1 MVNVRPVL
9 FVIGL
14 VLSKLALFMY
24 LPTLL
29 AFFARSE
36 SGTSGFLEFGQSVL
50 ITHLV
55 ALVCLTVGRTRPFR
69 LGVRDMFLITSLV
82 WTIASAFAALPFVL
96 INHISFTD
104 AYFETMSGITTT
116 GSTVLS
122 GLDEMAP
129 SILLWRSTLQ
139 WLGGIGFI
147 VMAVAI
153 LPMLNVGGMRLFQT
167 ESSDWSDKS
176 SPKAKTV
183 AKNIVAVYVLLTLAC
198 LVAYT
203 LTGMSVL
210 DATNHAFTTLST
222 GGYSTSDSSMNRFS
236 HSAHWVATLFM
247 FLGGLPFLL
256 FVMALKKKQ
265 LSLLTRDEQVRG
277 FTYLFLLTS
286 TIISA
291 WLVIRDG
298 YTIAD
303 AARVAMFNIV
313 SVVTTTGFGLEDFTA
328 WGALPT
334 TLFAF
339 LMMAG
344 ACSGSTSGGIKIFR
358 FQIARTLLTKQMMK
372 LIHPSGVFVQR
383 YNHRPVNDDIVRS
396 IVAFGLMFFITVIVI
411 AGMLSAMGLDPV
423 TSISGAI
430 TSVANVG
437 PGMGSVIGPT
447 GNFAPLPDGAKWVL
461 SLGMLLGRLEII
473 TLMVLFFPAF
483 WRR

>member
-1 MVNVRPVL
+1 MVNFRPVL

-24 LPTLL
+24 IPTLV
-29 AFFARSE
+29 AFF
-36 SGTSGFLEFGQSVL
+36 SGTGGFLEFGQSLL
-50 ITHLV
+50 ITHAV
-55 ALVCLTVGRTRPFR
+55 AFLCLSIGRTKKFH
-69 LGVRDMFLITSLV
+69 LSVRDMFLITSLV
-82 WTIASAFAALPFVL
+82 WTIASAFAALPFVF

-122 GLDEMAP
+122 GLDDMAP

-147 VMAVAI
+147 VMAVAV

-176 SPKAKTV
+176 SPRAKTV
-183 AKNIVAVYVLLTLAC
+183 AKNIVLVYLSLTLAC
-198 LVAYT
+198 LIAY
-203 LTGMSVL
+203 LFTGMSIFE
-210 DATNHAFTTLST
+210 AINHAFTTLST
-222 GGYSTSDSSMNRFS
+222 GGYSTSDGSMNHFS
-236 HSAHWVATLFM
+236 NGAHWVATLFM

-256 FVMALKKKQ
+256 FIAAMKKKTLKP
-265 LSLLTRDEQVRG
+265 LSKDEQVRG
-277 FTYLFLLTS
+277 FTYLFLIS
-286 TIISA
+286 SIIISA

-298 YTIAD
+298 YSVMD
-303 AARVAMFNIV
+303 ALRVAMFNIV

-344 ACSGSTSGGIKIFR
+344 ACSGSTSGGIKVFR
-358 FQIARTLLTKQMMK
+358 FQIARTLLNKQMMK
-372 LIHPSGVFVQR
+372 LVHPSGVFVQR
-383 YNHRPVNDDIVRS
+383 YNQRPVNDDIVRS
-396 IVAFGLMFFITVIVI
+396 VVAFGLMFFITIIMI
-411 AGMLSAMGLDPV
+411 AGILSGMGLDPI

-430 TSVANVG
+430 TAVANVG
-437 PGMGSVIGPT
+437 PGMGNVIGPT
-447 GNFAPLPDGAKWVL
+447 GNFAPLPDAAKWVL
-461 SLGMLLGRLEII
+461 SIGMLMGRLEIL

>member
-1 MVNVRPVL
+1 MVNFRPVL

-14 VLSKLALFMY
+14 VLSKIALFMY
-24 LPTLL
+24 VPTLV
-29 AFFARSE
+29 AFF
-36 SGTSGFLEFGQSVL
+36 SGTAGFLEFGQAVL

-55 ALVCLTVGRTRPFR
+55 AFICLSVGRTTRFK
-69 LGVRDMFLITSLV
+69 LSVRDMFLITSLV
-82 WTIASAFAALPFVL
+82 WTVASAFAALPFVF

-122 GLDEMAP
+122 GLDGMAP
-129 SILLWRSTLQ
+129 SILLWRSILQ

-147 VMAVAI
+147 VMAVAV
-153 LPMLNVGGMRLFQT
+153 LPMLNVGGMKLFHT

-176 SPKAKTV
+176 SPRAKTV
-183 AKNIVAVYVLLTLAC
+183 AKNIVLVYL
-198 LVAYT
+198 T
-203 LTGMSVL
+203 LTGLCLIGYML
-210 DATNHAFTTLST
+210 TGMNLFEAINHSFTTLST
-222 GGYSTSDSSMNRFS
+222 GGYSTSDGSMNHFS
-236 HSAHWVATLFM
+236 NGAHWIATLFM

-256 FVMALKKKQ
+256 FVSALRKRR
-265 LSLLTRDEQVRG
+265 LDELFKDAQVRG
-277 FTYLFLLTS
+277 FTILFLAS
-286 TIISA
+286 SVVISS

-298 YTIAD
+298 YSVLD
-303 AARVAMFNIV
+303 AMRVSMFNIV

-344 ACSGSTSGGIKIFR
+344 ACSGSTSGGIKVFR
-358 FQIARTLLTKQMMK
+358 FQIAMTLLNKQMMK

-396 IVAFGLMFFITVIVI
+396 IIAFGLTFFITIIVI
-411 AGMLSAMGLDPV
+411 AGALSAMGLDPI

-430 TSVANVG
+430 TAVANVG
-437 PGMGSVIGPT
+437 PGMGAVIGPT
-447 GNFAPLPDGAKWVL
+447 GNFAPLPDAAKWIL
-461 SLGMLLGRLEII
+461 SLGMLMGRLEIL
-473 TLMVLFFPAF
+473 TLLVLFFPAF

>member
-1 MVNVRPVL
+1 MVNFRPVL

-24 LPTLL
+24 IPTLV
-29 AFFARSE
+29 AFF
-36 SGTSGFLEFGQSVL
+36 SGTGGFLEFGKSLL
-50 ITHLV
+50 ITHVV
-55 ALVCLTVGRTRPFR
+55 AFLCLSIGRTRQFR
-69 LGVRDMFLITSLV
+69 LSVRDMFLITSLV
-82 WTIASAFAALPFVL
+82 WTIASAFAALPFVF

-122 GLDEMAP
+122 GLDAMAP

-147 VMAVAI
+147 VMAVAV

-176 SPKAKTV
+176 SPRAKTV
-183 AKNIVAVYVLLTLAC
+183 AKNIVLVYLSLTLAC
-198 LVAYT
+198 LIAY
-203 LTGMSVL
+203 LFTGMSVFE
-210 DATNHAFTTLST
+210 AINHAFTTLST
-222 GGYSTSDSSMNRFS
+222 GGYSTSDGSMNHFS
-236 HSAHWVATLFM
+236 NGAHWVATAFM

-256 FVMALKKKQ
+256 FIAAIKKKTLQ
-265 LSLLTRDEQVRG
+265 PLSKDEQVRG
-277 FTYLFLLTS
+277 FTYLFVIS
-286 TIISA
+286 SIIISA
-291 WLVIRDG
+291 WLVISDG
-298 YTIAD
+298 YSVAD
-303 AARVAMFNIV
+303 ALRVAMFNIV

-344 ACSGSTSGGIKIFR
+344 ACSGSTSGGIKVFR
-358 FQIARTLLTKQMMK
+358 FQIARTLLNKQMMK
-372 LIHPSGVFVQR
+372 LVHPSGVFVQR
-383 YNHRPVNDDIVRS
+383 YNQRPVNDDIVRS
-396 IVAFGLMFFITVIVI
+396 VVAFGLMFFITIIVI
-411 AGMLSAMGLDPV
+411 AGILSAMGLDPI

-430 TSVANVG
+430 TAVANVG

-447 GNFAPLPDGAKWVL
+447 GNFAPLPDAAKWVL
-461 SLGMLLGRLEII
+461 SIGMLMGRLEIL

>member
-1 MVNVRPVL
+1 MVNFRPVL

-14 VLSKLALFMY
+14 VLSKIALFMY
-24 LPTLL
+24 VPTLV
-29 AFFARSE
+29 AFF
-36 SGTSGFLEFGQSVL
+36 SGTAGFLEFGQAVL

-55 ALVCLTVGRTRPFR
+55 AFICLSVGRTTRFK
-69 LGVRDMFLITSLV
+69 LSVRDMFLITSLV
-82 WTIASAFAALPFVL
+82 WTIASAFAALPFVF

-122 GLDEMAP
+122 GLDGMAP
-129 SILLWRSTLQ
+129 SILLWRSILQ

-147 VMAVAI
+147 VMAVAV
-153 LPMLNVGGMRLFQT
+153 LPMLNVGGMKLFHT

-176 SPKAKTV
+176 SPRTKTV
-183 AKNIVAVYVLLTLAC
+183 AKNIVLVYL
-198 LVAYT
+198 T
-203 LTGMSVL
+203 LTGLCLIGYML
-210 DATNHAFTTLST
+210 TGMNLFEAINHSFTTLST
-222 GGYSTSDSSMNRFS
+222 GGYSTSDGSMNHFS
-236 HSAHWVATLFM
+236 NGAHWIATLFM

-256 FVMALKKKQ
+256 FVSALRKRR
-265 LSLLTRDEQVRG
+265 LDELFKDAQVRG
-277 FTYLFLLTS
+277 FTILFLAS
-286 TIISA
+286 SVVISS

-298 YTIAD
+298 YSVLD
-303 AARVAMFNIV
+303 AMRVSMFNIV

-344 ACSGSTSGGIKIFR
+344 ACSGSTSGGIKVFR
-358 FQIARTLLTKQMMK
+358 FQIAMTLLNKQMMK

-396 IVAFGLMFFITVIVI
+396 IIAFGLTFFITIIVI
-411 AGMLSAMGLDPV
+411 AGALSAMGLDPI

-430 TSVANVG
+430 TAVANVG
-437 PGMGSVIGPT
+437 PGMGAVIGPT
-447 GNFAPLPDGAKWVL
+447 GNFAPLPDAAKWIL
-461 SLGMLLGRLEII
+461 SLGMLMGRLEIL
-473 TLMVLFFPAF
+473 TLLVLFFPAF